1 MEEKTAGKKCQ
12 MDSHM
17 QRNEKQ
23 TRSYTIYK
31 NQLSKINNPSKW
43 IKYLTIRLE
52 TTKLIEEITRGKFL
66 DISLGDDFFGLDNK
80 SKDDKC
86 KNKQVGLH

>member
-1 MEEKTAGKKCQ
+1 MEEKTAGKKECQ

-23 TRSYTIYK
+23 TQSYTIYK

-52 TTKLIEEITRGKFL
+52 TTKLIEPDHKR
-66 DISLGDDFFGLDNK
+66 
-80 SKDDKC
+80 
-86 KNKQVGLH
+86 